1 VSVLKAVKERPED
14 TILKCFTKETFRV
27 MIYPSITYSLVPEES
42 LYIYKYTFIS
52 TNILLYLQIYFYI
65 YKYTL
70 YLQIYFY
77 IYKYTFISTNILLN
91 KIWMS
96 QLYVSAQNLTYHLV
110 LALLTI

>member
-1 VSVLKAVKERPED
+1 MSVLKAVKERPED

-52 TNILLYLQIYFYI
+52 T
-65 YKYTL
+65 
-70 YLQIYFY
+70 
-77 IYKYTFISTNILLN
+77 SILLN

-96 QLYVSAQNLTYHLV
+96 QLYVSAIQNLTYHLV